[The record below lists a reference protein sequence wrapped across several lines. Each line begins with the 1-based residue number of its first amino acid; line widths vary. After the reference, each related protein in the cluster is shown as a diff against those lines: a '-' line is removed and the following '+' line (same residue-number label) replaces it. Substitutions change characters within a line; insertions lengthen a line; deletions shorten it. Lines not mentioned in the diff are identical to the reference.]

1 MTPTMRKVILVG
13 ALGALV
19 LPLEVWL
26 AIASYANEYS
36 NGGEVKES
44 KKSQPGTNDLT
55 FENTVFSTDSSND
68 LKKALD
74 TWHSHLALE
83 IITRFDKASQSLA
96 AGGGERC
103 SQINYTVENG
113 ELVSAVIKKA
123 SGYAAFDINLLNALR
138 SLNKSSFLKLPNGLC
153 SIRETITFTRDL
165 GLARKASCVRAPTK
179 FPSCFPKTN

>member
-1 MTPTMRKVILVG
+1 MTPTMRKVIIVG
-13 ALGALV
+13 ALAAQV

-26 AIASYANEYS
+26 AIASYANKYS
-36 NGGEVKES
+36 NGGEVKQS
-44 KKSQPGTNDLT
+44 KKSQQGTNDLT
-55 FENTVFSTDSSND
+55 FENTVISTDSSKD

-83 IITRFDKASQSLA
+83 IITRFDKASRSLA

-138 SLNKSSFLKLPNGLC
+138 SLNKSSFLALPMGLC
-153 SIRETITFTRDL
+153 SINETITFTRDL
-165 GLARKASCVRAPTK
+165 GSAPKGSYLRTPSK